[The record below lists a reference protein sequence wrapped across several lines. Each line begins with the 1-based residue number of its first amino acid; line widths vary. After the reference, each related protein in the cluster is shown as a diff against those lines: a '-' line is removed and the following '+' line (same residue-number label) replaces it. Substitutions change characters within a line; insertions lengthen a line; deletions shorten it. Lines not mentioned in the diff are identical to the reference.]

1 MWTRFRSVQVQ
12 LHELIAEDPRI
23 RNRLLAVLMLLALL
37 FFLTTFS
44 FRQGLPLQDE
54 SESRLVL
61 FLAINVNIVLIAI
74 VFYLIAKNLLKLAY
88 ERRQR
93 ALGVNLKTKLILS
106 FIVLSLPALGF
117 HLFASTFVV
126 STLETW
132 IVDQHRSVVRS
143 AQQVSE
149 VYHQNLR
156 TTLELQARLLEQNL
170 REHRAS
176 GGQWNTWRPDAQLGA
191 GVILYDQD
199 RVILQRSLRTEVAQ
213 DSWRPLSGA
222 EWLQVEEQQTSW
234 LTEAG
239 EQRLMYRHLRAV
251 ETPEGR
257 VWLEVFQPSAR
268 PASQAINMIIQQQH
282 TSEFLTASEDLIR
295 RYYIVVFL
303 LMMSFI
309 IFVATW
315 LAFYLARGFVEPIEE
330 LAQATE
336 RVASGELGY
345 QVQLEMSLDR
355 DFALLISSFN
365 AMSLDLQESRLALE
379 QTTENLQQSNRV
391 LEEHTR
397 FVELVLENIST
408 GVVSLDLQGRIEG
421 ANRAAKQLL
430 QFRGADPHNQ
440 YFREALEKESLD
452 ALEGMLEEMRTGGT
466 VVSRNLT
473 ITKEA
478 PIHVVVALLPLEN
491 RKREAV
497 GTVLVCNNI
506 TEIQRLQRAQAWR
519 EVARRI
525 AHEIK
530 NPLTPIQLSAERI
543 LRKYA
548 PQVAD
553 DTTLRQATQ
562 TIVREVERLKQ
573 MVAEFSQ
580 FARIPESN
588 PQPGDFNELLR
599 EVESLYAENLPGR
612 MALRVELDTTLPNF
626 PFDHEQMRR
635 ALINLV
641 DNAIDAIEKKGRL
654 SRLFRQGEI
663 VLRSRFDAPLRI
675 AHIEVE
681 DNGAGIE
688 PEVADRLFDPYA
700 TTKPDGTG
708 LGLTILN
715 QTVSDHNGFVRF
727 RNREPSG
734 ALFIIELPTT

>member
-1 MWTRFRSVQVQ
+1 MWTRLRAVQTQ

-93 ALGVNLKTKLILS
+93 ALGVNLKTKLILA

-143 AQQVSE
+143 AQKVSE

-156 TTLELQARLLEQNL
+156 MTLELQARLLEKEL
-170 REHRAS
+170 LAHLDS
-176 GGQWNTWRPDAQLGA
+176 GGLWHTWRPDDQLGA
-191 GVILYDQD
+191 GVVLYGKD
-199 RVILQRSLRTEVAQ
+199 RIILQRSLRTEVAQ

-251 ETPEGR
+251 ETPRGT

-336 RVASGELGY
+336 RVAGGELGY
-345 QVQLEMSLDR
+345 QVELEMSLDR
-355 DFALLISSFN
+355 DFALLIRSFN
-365 AMSLDLQESRLALE
+365 AMSVDLQESRLALE
-379 QTTENLQQSNRV
+379 QTTDNLQQSNRV

-408 GVVSLDLQGRIEG
+408 GVVSLDLEGRIEG

-430 QFRGADPHNQ
+430 QFQEENPHNQ
-440 YFREALEKESLD
+440 HFRDVLERESLE
-452 ALEGMLEEMRTGGT
+452 ALEGMLEEVEAGGA

-478 PIHVVVALLPLEN
+478 PIQVVVALLPLEN
-491 RKREAV
+491 REHQAV

-599 EVESLYAENLPGR
+599 EVEALYAENLPGR
-612 MALRVELDTTLPNF
+612 MILRMELDERLPHF

-663 VLRSRFDAPLRI
+663 FLRSSFDATLRI

-681 DNGAGIE
+681 DNGAGVE

-727 RNREPSG
+727 RNRDQGG
-734 ALFIIELPTT
+734 AIFVIELPTT